1 MGMQPANSRIVL
13 FVNATSFEKEKIMSK
28 PKIRIAVSLLI
39 GLVIVLAVF
48 ATVQAAA
55 SRASLSGERAFTTA
69 GLLPD
74 MSHVRSAGFTGQQN
88 LNSYEESYQNKG
100 GGCDHDSPDD

>member
-1 MGMQPANSRIVL
+1 MQSANSRIAL
-13 FVNATSFEKEKIMSK
+13 FVTATSFEKEKTMTKSK
-28 PKIRIAVSLLI
+28 VRIAVSLLI

-74 MSHVRSAGFTGQQN
+74 TSHVRSAGFTGQQN
-88 LNSYEESYQNKG
+88 LNSYNDSSYQGEG

>member
-1 MGMQPANSRIVL
+1 
-13 FVNATSFEKEKIMSK
+13 MSK

-39 GLVIVLAVF
+39 VLVIVLAVF

>member
-1 MGMQPANSRIVL
+1 
-13 FVNATSFEKEKIMSK
+13 MSK
-28 PKIRIAVSLLI
+28 SKVRIAVSLLI

-48 ATVQAAA
+48 MTAQAAS

-74 MSHVRSAGFTGQQN
+74 MSHIRSAGFAGQQN
-88 LNSYEESYQNKG
+88 LNSYNEVPYQNEG

>member
-1 MGMQPANSRIVL
+1 M
-13 FVNATSFEKEKIMSK
+13 FKSK
-28 PKIRIAVSLLI
+28 VRIAVSLLI

-74 MSHVRSAGFTGQQN
+74 MNHVRSAGFTGQQN
-88 LNSYEESYQNKG
+88 LNSYNEESYQNKG

>member
-1 MGMQPANSRIVL
+1 
-13 FVNATSFEKEKIMSK
+13 MSK
-28 PKIRIAVSLLI
+28 SKVRIAVSLLI

-48 ATVQAAA
+48 MTAQAAS

-88 LNSYEESYQNKG
+88 LNSYKEVPYQNEG